1 MYMVLMRGLQ
11 VKKELV
17 NSILELLE
25 QIRVSNL
32 HL

>member
-11 VKKELV
+11 MKKELMT
-17 NSILELLE
+17 SILELLE
-25 QIRVSNL
+25 QIRFSNL

>member
-25 QIRVSNL
+25 QIRFSNL

>member
-11 VKKELV
+11 VKKELM

-25 QIRVSNL
+25 QIRFSNL